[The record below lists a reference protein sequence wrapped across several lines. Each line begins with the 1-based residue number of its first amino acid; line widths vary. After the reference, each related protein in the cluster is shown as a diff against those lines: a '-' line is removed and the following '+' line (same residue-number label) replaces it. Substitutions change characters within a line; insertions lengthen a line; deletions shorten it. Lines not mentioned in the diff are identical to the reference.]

1 MDWHINEDLYKEII
15 DTEFAAGIFNS
26 NRELVS
32 HSPKFGEYLLSP
44 RHEPFVEHI
53 TIQDLFPEL
62 VGFEDEL
69 DSINAGRKKDL
80 FVERIHRPSLYGKPG
95 YISLR
100 VKAYNNRLLVVIHN
114 TTSSGEMEQQI
125 TQQRNALDLLSER
138 LIEAHIRIDQLLRT
152 YVPNAVVDDLI
163 KKNTTRLDG
172 EIREVTILFADL
184 RGYTAWAEQHRPEE
198 ALSGLNRLLSDAFEV
213 LNDHGATIN
222 QLMGDGFMS
231 IFNAPTDQPGHASLA
246 LKSAQELINLP
257 GLDTNVSFGVGV
269 NTGPAMTGNVGSSR
283 AMDYSAIG
291 TTTNIAY
298 RLQQLAG
305 AREALF
311 GGRTLQMADHQ
322 FNYIFHGEFEV
333 KGIHLPLP
341 VYKLVD

>member
-15 DTEFAAGIFNS
+15 DTDFAAGIFNS
-26 NRELVS
+26 DRELIS
-32 HSPKFGEYLLSP
+32 HSPNFGEYLLSSRRGALGQNSP
-44 RHEPFVEHI
+44 MLA
-53 TIQDLFPEL
+53 LFPEFI
-62 VGFEDEL
+62 GMEDEL
-69 DSINAGRKKDL
+69 DNIKAGRKKEL
-80 FVERIHRPSLYGKPG
+80 FIERIHRSNLRGKPG

-100 VKAYNNRLLVVIHN
+100 VKAYNDGLLVVIHN
-114 TTSSGEMEQQI
+114 TTTSGEMEQQI

-138 LIEAHIRIDQLLRT
+138 LIEAHVRIDQLLRT
-152 YVPNAVVDDLI
+152 YVPNAVVDDLM

-198 ALSGLNRLLSDAFEV
+198 ALAGLNRLLSDAFEV

-231 IFNAPTDQPGHASLA
+231 IFNAPLDQPGHASLA
-246 LKSAQELINLP
+246 LKSARELINLP
-257 GLDTNVSFGVGV
+257 GLDENVSFGVGI

-311 GGRTLQMADHQ
+311 GSKTLQMADHH
-322 FNYIFHGEFEV
+322 FHYIFHGEFEV

-341 VYKLVD
+341 VYKLVE